1 MNPRSTTPFAV
12 RPVDAGMVEAATRAL
27 ADAGTPG
34 LVAVVDL
41 DRVHL
46 VTPGD
51 DRGLVALQLVLER
64 VGTHLRGRAP
74 WLRLETDVF
83 VVVAPAVADEAAAR
97 ALAHELMTVVDDALA
112 ATAPGLPVQAVCGLA
127 WQAVAGTALLPA
139 ALEACWRARH
149 QGPPVVLAEL
159 PDRWAVRPERAV
171 SPAARLRA
179 LADAATPFADESTVD
194 RRPAIDGF
202 LVELSGRALGLEPA
216 DFIVGLGDVLGELAT
231 VAGADYAFVDVMGP
245 EGTTVENLAGWS
257 GADHPSFVRYEGRP
271 LVPGDDWHRMLV
283 ALEPVVVN
291 DQYESHGGEHPG
303 NHPAGGVARS
313 FITIP
318 FVVGGQLAGA
328 LGVGTIDRMRPWTSD
343 EVTALRLTTGLVAA
357 VLERVRLARGS
368 KGSQTGGS
376 DR

>member
-1 MNPRSTTPFAV
+1 
-12 RPVDAGMVEAATRAL
+12 MVEAATRAL
-27 ADAGTPG
+27 AEAGTPG

-51 DRGLVALQLVLER
+51 ERGSLALQLVLER

-83 VVVAPAVADEAAAR
+83 VVVAPAVADQAAAL
-97 ALAHELMTVVDDALA
+97 ALAHELMAVVDDALA
-112 ATAPGLPVQAVCGLA
+112 ATAGGLPVQAVCGLA
-127 WQAVAGTALLPA
+127 WQALAGTALLPA
-139 ALEACWRARH
+139 ALDACWRARH
-149 QGPPVVLAEL
+149 HGPALVLADV
-159 PDRWAVRPERAV
+159 PDRAATRPERAAV
-171 SPAARLRA
+171 APTRLRA
-179 LADAATPFADESTVD
+179 VPDAVVD

-202 LVELSGRALGLEPA
+202 LVELSGRALGLEPSA
-216 DFIVGLGDVLGELAT
+216 FVVGLGDVLGELAT

-257 GADHPSFVRYEGRP
+257 GPDHPSFVRNEARP
-271 LVPGDDWHRMLV
+271 LVKGDDWHRMLV

-291 DQYESHGGEHPG
+291 DQFESHGGEHPG

-328 LGVGTIDRMRPWTSD
+328 LGVGSIDRLRPWTSD

-357 VLERVRLARGS
+357 VLERDRLARQSDDTATGS
-368 KGSQTGGS
+368 TRSRGSQSDGS
-376 DR
+376 GR